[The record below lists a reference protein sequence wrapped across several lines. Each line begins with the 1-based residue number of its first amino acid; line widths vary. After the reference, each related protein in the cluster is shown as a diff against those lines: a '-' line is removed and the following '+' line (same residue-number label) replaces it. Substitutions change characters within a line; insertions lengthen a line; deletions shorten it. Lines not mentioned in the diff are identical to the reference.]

1 MVLQQSIDEVRLTQR
16 NGWLVMRNSTNHP
29 GSIDCCCEVDAQTH
43 T

>member
-29 GSIDCCCEVDAQTH
+29 GSIEHRRFCKTGKL
-43 T
+43 